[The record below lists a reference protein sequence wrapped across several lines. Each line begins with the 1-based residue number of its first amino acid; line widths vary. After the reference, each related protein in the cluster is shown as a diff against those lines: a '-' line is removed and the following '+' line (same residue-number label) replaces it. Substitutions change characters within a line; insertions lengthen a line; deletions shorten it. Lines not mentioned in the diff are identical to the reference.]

1 MADDIATEA
10 AAILRGRL
18 LPVHCRALRKAVA
31 EADAVLAQ
39 TDNVAGLPRATLER
53 NRALWRA
60 VREQAQARLRKTEG
74 AL

>member
-18 LPVHCRALRKAVA
+18 LPVHCRALRRTI
-31 EADAVLAQ
+31 ADADAALA
-39 TDNVAGLPRATLER
+39 LPHTPGAIPLARWER